1 MRWIKP
7 HDLYQCRNL
16 LLQSPFRGSRGLD
29 KPCSFINK
37 RRLGVDTFV
46 SVASKA
52 RGHSHQKTKIIF
64 FVGCLQQKTAY
75 ESCRRA
81 EILLCLAVVPLNI
94 TLESAIA
101 NLDSFKSCPRT
112 VCAAKRER
120 KRSKEQQ
127 DYESSR
133 AKKRGEKHGG
143 REE

>member
-75 ESCRRA
+75 VPCRRA

-112 VCAAKRER
+112 ACVLQKGNENEAKNNKIETQQ
-120 KRSKEQQ
+120 SK
-127 DYESSR
+127 
-133 AKKRGEKHGG
+133 KK
-143 REE
+143 